1 RRCINMSE
9 LRQRMI
15 EDLQLADLKSE
26 VVNTN
31 LCSGTKR
38 KETAC
43 DLEQRR
49 SPTDTEE
56 YPTDEVSC
64 LPSNYLF
71 LWTAITWSVVNFF
84 MIPFT

>member
-1 RRCINMSE
+1 
-9 LRQRMI
+9 
-15 EDLQLADLKSE
+15 
-26 VVNTN
+26 
-31 LCSGTKR
+31 TKR
-38 KETAC
+38 KETAY

-71 LWTAITWSVVNFF
+71 LWTAITWSFVNFLWF
-84 MIPFT
+84 LLPLIFAFFAVKKG